1 MNIQQIPE
9 HELAR
14 LREKAKEITGS
25 QSEYQSSYT
34 ELLTRRLNGEPLQY
48 IEEYIPFYSIQINVD
63 QRCLIPRPET
73 EFLVELIKNKI
84 SSPVKIL
91 DVGTGTGCIAL
102 MLKKLFPESIVDACD
117 ISDEALNLAKENSEI
132 NNLEINLFQSDLLSA
147 VEDTDYDVIVAN
159 LPYIPTGTLSSL
171 ESEVIDYEPLIA
183 LDGGD
188 DGLLYINKLI
198 KDIEAK
204 DIDNFMLFLEVDT
217 SHASTIIN
225 NLSHWKEVELEQDL
239 VERDRY
245 IIAKR

>member
-25 QSEYQSSYT
+25 QSDYHSSYT

-73 EFLVELIKNKI
+73 EFLIELIKNK
-84 SSPVKIL
+84 SDNPKKIL

-102 MLKKLFPESIVDACD
+102 MLKKLYPESTVDACD
-117 ISDEALNLAKENSEI
+117 ISVEALDLAKENSEI
-132 NNLEINLFQSDLLSA
+132 NNLEINLFQSDLLSD
-147 VEDTDYDVIVAN
+147 VEEVDYDIIVAN
-159 LPYIPTGTLSSL
+159 LPYIPTETLSSL
-171 ESEVIDYEPLIA
+171 KSEVVDYEPLIA
-183 LDGGD
+183 LDGGV

-198 KDIEAK
+198 KEIEEK
-204 DIDNFMLFLEVDT
+204 DITNLTLFLEVDT
-217 SHASTIIN
+217 SHATTILN
-225 NLSHWKEVELEQDL
+225 NLSHWKQVELEKDL

>member
-25 QSEYQSSYT
+25 KSDYHSSYT

-73 EFLVELIKNKI
+73 EFLIELIKDKSENPK
-84 SSPVKIL
+84 KIL

-102 MLKKLFPESIVDACD
+102 MLKKIYPESMVDACD
-117 ISDEALNLAKENSEI
+117 ISLEALDLAKENSEI
-132 NNLEINLFQSDLLSA
+132 NNLKINLFQSDLLSG
-147 VEDTDYDVIVAN
+147 VEEMNYDIIVAN
-159 LPYIPTGTLSSL
+159 LPYIPTETLSNL
-171 ESEVIDYEPLIA
+171 KSEVVDYEPLIA
-183 LDGGD
+183 LDGGN
-188 DGLLYINKLI
+188 DGLLYINRLVNEI
-198 KDIEAK
+198 EEKDIK
-204 DIDNFMLFLEVDT
+204 NLTLFLEVDT
-217 SHASTIIN
+217 SHATTILN

>member
-1 MNIQQIPE
+1 MNIRQIPE

-25 QSEYQSSYT
+25 QSDYHSSYT
-34 ELLTRRLNGEPLQY
+34 ELLSRRLNGEPLQY

-73 EFLVELIKNKI
+73 EYLIEFIKNNSDNPK
-84 SSPVKIL
+84 KIL

-102 MLKKLFPESIVDACD
+102 MLKKLYPESTVDACD
-117 ISDEALNLAKENSEI
+117 ISLEALDLAKENAEI
-132 NNLEINLFQSDLLSA
+132 NNLEINLFQSDLLSD
-147 VEDTDYDVIVAN
+147 VEEVDYDIIVAN
-159 LPYIPTGTLSSL
+159 LPYIPTETLSSL
-171 ESEVIDYEPLIA
+171 ESEVVDYEPLIA
-183 LDGGD
+183 LDGGV

-198 KDIEAK
+198 KEIEEK
-204 DIDNFMLFLEVDT
+204 NITNLTLFLEVDT
-217 SHASTIIN
+217 SHATTILN
-225 NLSHWKEVELEQDL
+225 NLSHWKQVELEKDL

>member
-25 QSEYQSSYT
+25 QSDYHSSYT

-73 EFLVELIKNKI
+73 EFLIELIKNK
-84 SSPVKIL
+84 SDNPKKIL

-102 MLKKLFPESIVDACD
+102 MLKKLYPKSTVDACD
-117 ISDEALNLAKENSEI
+117 ISLEALDLAKENSEI
-132 NNLEINLFQSDLLSA
+132 NNLEINLFQSDLLSDIEE
-147 VEDTDYDVIVAN
+147 VDYDVIIAN
-159 LPYIPTGTLSSL
+159 LPYIPTETLSSL
-171 ESEVIDYEPLIA
+171 ESEVVDYEPLIA
-183 LDGGD
+183 LDGGV
-188 DGLLYINKLI
+188 DGLLYINRLI
-198 KDIEAK
+198 KEIEEK
-204 DIDNFMLFLEVDT
+204 DITNLTLFLEVDT
-217 SHASTIIN
+217 SHATTILN
-225 NLSHWKEVELEQDL
+225 NLSHWKQVELEKDL

>member
-25 QSEYQSSYT
+25 QSDYHSSYT

-73 EFLVELIKNKI
+73 EFLIELIKNK
-84 SSPVKIL
+84 SDNPKKIL

-102 MLKKLFPESIVDACD
+102 MLKKLYPESKVDACD
-117 ISDEALNLAKENSEI
+117 ISLEALDLAKENSEI
-132 NNLEINLFQSDLLSA
+132 NNLEINLFQSDLLSDIEE
-147 VEDTDYDVIVAN
+147 VDYDIIVAN
-159 LPYIPTGTLSSL
+159 LPYIPTETLSSL
-171 ESEVIDYEPLIA
+171 ESEVVDYEPLVA
-183 LDGGD
+183 LDGGV
-188 DGLLYINKLI
+188 DGLLYINRLI
-198 KDIEAK
+198 KEIEEK
-204 DIDNFMLFLEVDT
+204 DITNLTLFLEVDT
-217 SHASTIIN
+217 SHATTILN
-225 NLSHWKEVELEQDL
+225 NLSHWKQVELEKDL

>member
-25 QSEYQSSYT
+25 QSDYHSSYT

-73 EFLVELIKNKI
+73 EFLIELIKNNSDNPK
-84 SSPVKIL
+84 KIL

-102 MLKKLFPESIVDACD
+102 MLKKLYPESTVDACD
-117 ISDEALNLAKENSEI
+117 ISLEALDLAKENSEI
-132 NNLEINLFQSDLLSA
+132 NNLEINLFQSDLLSD
-147 VEDTDYDVIVAN
+147 VEEVDYDVIVAN
-159 LPYIPTGTLSSL
+159 LPYIPTETLSSL
-171 ESEVIDYEPLIA
+171 ESEVVDYEPLVA
-183 LDGGD
+183 LDGGV
-188 DGLLYINKLI
+188 DGLLYINRLI
-198 KDIEAK
+198 KEIEEK
-204 DIDNFMLFLEVDT
+204 DIRNLTLFLEVDT
-217 SHASTIIN
+217 SHATTILN
-225 NLSHWKEVELEQDL
+225 NLSHWKQVELEKDL

>member
-1 MNIQQIPE
+1 MNIQQIPK

-25 QSEYQSSYT
+25 QSDYHSSYT

-73 EFLVELIKNKI
+73 EFLIELIKNNSDNPK
-84 SSPVKIL
+84 KIL

-102 MLKKLFPESIVDACD
+102 MLKKLYPESTVDACD
-117 ISDEALNLAKENSEI
+117 ISLEALDLAKENSEI
-132 NNLEINLFQSDLLSA
+132 NNLEINLFQSDLLSD
-147 VEDTDYDVIVAN
+147 VEEVDYDIIVAN
-159 LPYIPTGTLSSL
+159 LPYIPTETLSSL
-171 ESEVIDYEPLIA
+171 ESEVVDYEPLVA
-183 LDGGD
+183 LDGGV

-198 KDIEAK
+198 KEIEEK
-204 DIDNFMLFLEVDT
+204 NITNLTLFLEVDT
-217 SHASTIIN
+217 SHATTILN
-225 NLSHWKEVELEQDL
+225 NLSHWKQVELEKDL

>member
-25 QSEYQSSYT
+25 QSDYHSSYT

-73 EFLVELIKNKI
+73 EFLIELIKNK
-84 SSPVKIL
+84 SDNPKKIL

-102 MLKKLFPESIVDACD
+102 MLKKLYPESTVDACD
-117 ISDEALNLAKENSEI
+117 ISLEALDLAKENSEI
-132 NNLEINLFQSDLLSA
+132 NNLEINLFQSDLLSD
-147 VEDTDYDVIVAN
+147 VEEVDYDIIVAN
-159 LPYIPTGTLSSL
+159 LPYIPTETLSSL
-171 ESEVIDYEPLIA
+171 ESEVVDYEPLVA
-183 LDGGD
+183 LDGGI

-198 KDIEAK
+198 KEIEEK
-204 DIDNFMLFLEVDT
+204 DIRNLTLFLEVDT
-217 SHASTIIN
+217 SHATTILN
-225 NLSHWKEVELEQDL
+225 NLSHWKQVELDKDL

>member
-25 QSEYQSSYT
+25 QSDYHSSYT

-73 EFLVELIKNKI
+73 EFLIELIKNNSDNPK
-84 SSPVKIL
+84 KIL

-102 MLKKLFPESIVDACD
+102 MLKKLYPESTVDACD
-117 ISDEALNLAKENSEI
+117 ISLEALDLAKENSEI
-132 NNLEINLFQSDLLSA
+132 NNLEINLFQSDLLSD
-147 VEDTDYDVIVAN
+147 VEEVDYDIIVAN
-159 LPYIPTGTLSSL
+159 LPYIPTETLTSL
-171 ESEVIDYEPLIA
+171 ESEVVDYEPLLA
-183 LDGGD
+183 LDGGV
-188 DGLLYINKLI
+188 DGLLYINRLI
-198 KDIEAK
+198 KEIEEK
-204 DIDNFMLFLEVDT
+204 VIRNLTLFLEVDT
-217 SHASTIIN
+217 SHATTILN
-225 NLSHWKEVELEQDL
+225 NLSHWKQVELEKDL

>member
-25 QSEYQSSYT
+25 QSDYHSSYT

-48 IEEYIPFYSIQINVD
+48 IEEYVPFYSIQINVD

-73 EFLVELIKNKI
+73 EFLIELIKNK
-84 SSPVKIL
+84 SDNPKKIL

-102 MLKKLFPESIVDACD
+102 MLKKLYPESTVDACD
-117 ISDEALNLAKENSEI
+117 ISLESLDLAKENSEI
-132 NNLEINLFQSDLLSA
+132 NNLEINLFQSDLLSD
-147 VEDTDYDVIVAN
+147 VEEVDYDVIVAN
-159 LPYIPTGTLSSL
+159 LPYIPTETLSSL
-171 ESEVIDYEPLIA
+171 ESEVVDYEPLIA
-183 LDGGD
+183 LDGGV
-188 DGLLYINKLI
+188 DGLLYINRLI
-198 KDIEAK
+198 KEIEEK
-204 DIDNFMLFLEVDT
+204 DIRNLTLFLEVDT
-217 SHASTIIN
+217 SHATTILN
-225 NLSHWKEVELEQDL
+225 NLSHWKQVELEKDL

>member
-25 QSEYQSSYT
+25 QSDYHSSYT

-73 EFLVELIKNKI
+73 EFLIELIKNK
-84 SSPVKIL
+84 SDNPKKIL

-102 MLKKLFPESIVDACD
+102 MLKKLYPESTIDACD
-117 ISDEALNLAKENSEI
+117 ISLEALDLAKENSEI
-132 NNLEINLFQSDLLSA
+132 NNLEINLFQSDLLSD
-147 VEDTDYDVIVAN
+147 VEEVDYDIIVAN
-159 LPYIPTGTLSSL
+159 LPYIPTETLSSL
-171 ESEVIDYEPLIA
+171 ESEVVDYEPLVA
-183 LDGGD
+183 LDGGI
-188 DGLLYINKLI
+188 DGLLYINRLI
-198 KDIEAK
+198 KEIEENDIR
-204 DIDNFMLFLEVDT
+204 NLTLFLEVDT
-217 SHASTIIN
+217 SHATTILN
-225 NLSHWKEVELEQDL
+225 NLSHWKQVELEKDL

>member
-25 QSEYQSSYT
+25 QSDYHSSYT

-73 EFLVELIKNKI
+73 EFLIELIKNK
-84 SSPVKIL
+84 SDNPKKIL

-102 MLKKLFPESIVDACD
+102 MLKKLYPESTVDACD
-117 ISDEALNLAKENSEI
+117 ISLEALDLAKENSEI
-132 NNLEINLFQSDLLSA
+132 NNLEINLFQSDLLSD
-147 VEDTDYDVIVAN
+147 VEEVDYDIIVAN
-159 LPYIPTGTLSSL
+159 LPYIPTETLSSL
-171 ESEVIDYEPLIA
+171 ESEVVDYEPLVA
-183 LDGGD
+183 LDGGV

-198 KDIEAK
+198 KEIEEK
-204 DIDNFMLFLEVDT
+204 NITNLTLFLEVDT
-217 SHASTIIN
+217 SHAKTILN
-225 NLSHWKEVELEQDL
+225 NLSHWKQVELEKDL

>member
-25 QSEYQSSYT
+25 QSDYHSSYT

-73 EFLVELIKNKI
+73 EFLIELIKNK
-84 SSPVKIL
+84 SDNPKKIL

-102 MLKKLFPESIVDACD
+102 MLKKLYPESTVDACD
-117 ISDEALNLAKENSEI
+117 ISLEALDLAKENSEI
-132 NNLEINLFQSDLLSA
+132 NNLEINLFQSDLLSD
-147 VEDTDYDVIVAN
+147 VEEVDYDIIVAN
-159 LPYIPTGTLSSL
+159 LPYIPTETLSSL
-171 ESEVIDYEPLIA
+171 ESEVVDYEPLVA
-183 LDGGD
+183 LDGGN
-188 DGLLYINKLI
+188 DGLLYINRLI
-198 KDIEAK
+198 KEIEEK
-204 DIDNFMLFLEVDT
+204 DITNLILFLEVDT
-217 SHASTIIN
+217 SHATTILN
-225 NLSHWKEVELEQDL
+225 NLSHWKQVELEKDL

>member
-25 QSEYQSSYT
+25 QSDYHSSYT

-73 EFLVELIKNKI
+73 EFLIELIKNK
-84 SSPVKIL
+84 SDNPKKIL

-102 MLKKLFPESIVDACD
+102 MLKKLYPESTVDACD
-117 ISDEALNLAKENSEI
+117 ISLESLDLAKENSEI
-132 NNLEINLFQSDLLSA
+132 NNLEINLFQSDLLSD
-147 VEDTDYDVIVAN
+147 VEEVDYDVIVAN
-159 LPYIPTGTLSSL
+159 LPYIPTETLSSL
-171 ESEVIDYEPLIA
+171 ESEVVDYEPLVA
-183 LDGGD
+183 LDGGV
-188 DGLLYINKLI
+188 DGLLYINRLI
-198 KDIEAK
+198 KEIGEK
-204 DIDNFMLFLEVDT
+204 DIRNLTLFLEVDT
-217 SHASTIIN
+217 SHATTILN
-225 NLSHWKEVELEQDL
+225 NLSHWKQVELEKDL